1 MKQIAKMLAGFML
14 LMLAQPPASLGQ
26 PGWLKE
32 VVKEGWSISSH
43 KDAAAI
49 TLHSSTAVKIF
60 DDGRAGMQVRQAY
73 KILKPSGEEFGV
85 LAEAISPFRKVK
97 DLKGWAYF
105 REGNTR
111 TLTKENV
118 VQISMPGTETF
129 YDDSQLLVA
138 RLPDIK
144 PETILAF
151 EYNIENVDLTGA
163 FQRFVFQKQQP
174 VKFAQFAVSLPE
186 GWQMHQTTWHSD
198 RLAYAQNGNSHSWTA
213 SELPYLLEEPLMPSW
228 HALSPRV
235 AVTCYNSGEAKTIQF
250 PDWAAVARWCAE
262 MHREAALPEEAVRQQ
277 ALQLTQGLATTE
289 EKLRAIADFVRDEV
303 RYVAVE
309 IGEGRWRPRPSA
321 TTLRNRFG
329 DCKDKTALM
338 RAMLQAIGIA
348 SVSVIANTN
357 YAVKSELPT
366 PFQFNH
372 CIVGIPLTGQKN
384 KISLQHSGLKNWLFF
399 DPTDRATRLGDLP
412 PALQGD
418 LVLLATAADTVLQ
431 HLPYG
436 APQDN
441 RRRYFADVQL
451 SADGGIA
458 AQIRITDFGNWAA
471 FSRHDRR
478 TTPKEKLIEAW
489 QSRLAQTVTTAALTD
504 FQSGDQGDSAW
515 VAFTIKGNQYARLMG
530 ALMILKADFF
540 HVNAPP
546 ELTAERRQHPIWF
559 GPAQQI
565 ETDIVWHLPAGLKLE
580 EEMPEVEDSC
590 GAARLSYKISSAGNV
605 LRFSSVVQQSGYL
618 LSASDYPAARKFSQ
632 NLSKA
637 KSMALVLKKS

>member
-1 MKQIAKMLAGFML
+1 MKGLNKIPVCLAVLIYAQPHASFAQPNWLKQIAQETGN
-14 LMLAQPPASLGQ
+14 
-26 PGWLKE
+26 
-32 VVKEGWSISSH
+32 SSPH

-49 TLHSSTAVKIF
+49 MLLNSAEVTIF
-60 DDGRAGMQVRQAY
+60 EDGRAGMQVRQAY

-111 TLTKENV
+111 TLTKENIV
-118 VQISMPGTETF
+118 EISMPGTETF
-129 YDDSQLLVA
+129 YDDSRLLVA

-151 EYNIENVDLTGA
+151 EYNIENVDLTSA

-198 RLAYAQNGNSHSWTA
+198 RLAYAQNGNSHSWTV
-213 SELPYLLEEPLMPSW
+213 SELPYLPEEPLMPSW

-235 AVTCYNSGEAKTIQF
+235 AVTCYNSGAARTIQF

-262 MHREAALPEEAVRQQ
+262 MHREASLPDETVRQQ

-289 EKLRAIADFVRDEV
+289 EKLRAIAGFVRDEV

-384 KISLQHSGLKNWLFF
+384 KISIQHAGLKSWLFF
-399 DPTDRATRLGDLP
+399 DPTNESTRLGDLP

-471 FSRHDRR
+471 GSRHLRR
-478 TTPKEKLIEAW
+478 TTPKEKQIEAW
-489 QSRLAQTVTTAALTD
+489 QSRLAQTVSTAALTG
-504 FQSGDQGDSAW
+504 FQSGDHGDSAW
-515 VAFTIKGNQYARLMG
+515 VAFTIRGNQYARLMG

-540 HVNAPP
+540 HVTAPP

-559 GPAQQI
+559 GPAMQI
-565 ETDIVWHLPAGLKLE
+565 ETDIVWHLPAGLKLD

-590 GAARLSYKISSAGNV
+590 GAAQLSCKTFSAGNV
-605 LRFSSVVQQSGYL
+605 LRFTSVVQQSGYL

-632 NLSKA
+632 NLSRT
-637 KSMALVLKKS
+637 KSLSLVLRKS